1 MNPRRDPRAVPTRT
15 RAPRHAYRPDTSH
28 VYQAPLTTR
37 FRSVLT
43 VAAGL
48 AISAAWGQGVST
60 AATERPLLVSSLIL
74 PTHIAA
80 VEVDNSHAD
89 SWLEV
94 DRTANTQTGA
104 GDAGSDHEGGDD

>member
-1 MNPRRDPRAVPTRT
+1 MNPPREPHAVPTRT
-15 RAPRHAYRPDTSH
+15 RSPRHARRPDVSR
-28 VYQAPLTTR
+28 VYQAPLATR
-37 FRSVLT
+37 FRSVVT

-48 AISAAWGQGVST
+48 AISAAWGQGVS
-60 AATERPLLVSSLIL
+60 AATTERPLLVSSLTL
-74 PTHIAA
+74 PTHISA

-104 GDAGSDHEGGDD
+104 GDAGSDHEGGD

>member
-1 MNPRRDPRAVPTRT
+1 M
-15 RAPRHAYRPDTSH
+15 
-28 VYQAPLTTR
+28 
-37 FRSVLT
+37 
-43 VAAGL
+43 
-48 AISAAWGQGVST
+48 
-60 AATERPLLVSSLIL
+60 LVSSLTL

-104 GDAGSDHEGGDD
+104 GDAGSDHEGGD